1 MNYIKLAH
9 IYDILDSIYFSL
21 HNFSLLIL
29 SNYTYSMIQRTPSNR
44 STTSTTSSLM
54 SLETVLDEDTV
65 DSQTTDTQDETST
78 PDGNR

>member
-1 MNYIKLAH
+1 MMYL
-9 IYDILDSIYFSL
+9 YYSL
-21 HNFSLLIL
+21 HIFYYLFFL
-29 SNYTYSMIQRTPSNR
+29 SNYTFSMIQRTPSNR

-65 DSQTTDTQDETST
+65 DSQTNDTQDEAS